1 MTKITKWWQRM
12 SFWNK
17 LKLTIGGLGVG
28 SELALIIGDSA
39 HEWKVWAAVATIISV
54 VITIWFEDKD
64 NDGNVDILQNKPSL

>member
-1 MTKITKWWQRM
+1 MSKFWIKM

-17 LKLTIGGLGVG
+17 LKLTIGGIGTG
-28 SELALIIGDSA
+28 SELALIIGEASNG
-39 HEWKVWAAVATIISV
+39 WKWFAGIATFIGI